1 MARPRLSS
9 KPGKSRGSENLTS
22 LSEEV
27 LRLRLQALNLP
38 ISGSKAVLVRQ
49 LKATTHPRK
58 GITSRPSKTQ
68 AVARAN
74 TSTRSKRQATSAHHE
89 QPEPSTVQ
97 APDQCCFIG

>member
-1 MARPRLSS
+1 MARPRVSS
-9 KPGKSRGSENLTS
+9 NPRISRGSENLTS

-38 ISGSKAVLVRQ
+38 TTGSKAVLLRR

-74 TSTRSKRQATSAHHE
+74 TSTC
-89 QPEPSTVQ
+89 STMVT
-97 APDQCCFIG
+97 DS

>member
-1 MARPRLSS
+1 MARRRVSS

-27 LRLRLQALNLP
+27 LRLRLQALNLS
-38 ISGSKAVLVRQ
+38 ISGSKAVLVRR

-74 TSTRSKRQATSAHHE
+74 TSTRSTSAHHE
-89 QPEPSTVQ
+89 QPEPATVQ

>member
-74 TSTRSKRQATSAHHE
+74 TSTRSTRQATSAHHE
-89 QPEPSTVQ
+89 QREPATVQ